1 MTLSIIS
8 LNTALSIKFCY
19 AECHQYKCYTL
30 FDIMSRVVKLSV
42 VMLSVI
48 MLNVVAPVSQLK
60 LFNGQDPKYICL
72 N

>member
-8 LNTALSIKFCY
+8 LNAALSIVFCY

-30 FDIMSRVVKLSV
+30 FASMSRVVKLSV

-60 LFNGQDPKYICL
+60 LCCGQDPKYICFH
-72 N
+72 